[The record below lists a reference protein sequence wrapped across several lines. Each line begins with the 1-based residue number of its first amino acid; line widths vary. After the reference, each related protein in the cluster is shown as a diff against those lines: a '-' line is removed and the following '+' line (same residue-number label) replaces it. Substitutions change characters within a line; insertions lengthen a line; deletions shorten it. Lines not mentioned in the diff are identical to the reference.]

1 MTQFAT
7 VDDYEAI
14 YGEVE
19 DSYRVSTLLGYA
31 SAFIMGQRGFR
42 PDPDDLV
49 QVANLRR
56 ITCALVHRSLS
67 AGDFAGISSYSESGV
82 GYSAN
87 VSISN
92 PAGDFYLTAAE
103 RKLLCGSGGRI
114 GQTYPFS
121 VPEVVSDG
129 QA

>member
-7 VDDYEAI
+7 VNDYEAI

-19 DSYRVSTLLGYA
+19 DAGRVSTLLGYA
-31 SAFIMGQRGFR
+31 SAFIMGQSGFQLN
-42 PDPDDLV
+42 PDDLV
-49 QVANLRR
+49 QDANLRR

-92 PAGDFYLTAAE
+92 PAGDFYLTSAE

-114 GQTYPFS
+114 GQTYPYS
-121 VPEVVSDG
+121 VPDVVPDE

>member
-1 MTQFAT
+1 MTPFAT

-19 DSYRVSTLLGYA
+19 NEAQVTALLEYA
-31 SAFIMGQRGFR
+31 TAFIIGQRGFR
-42 PDPDDLV
+42 LNPDDLV
-49 QVANLRR
+49 QAANLRR

-92 PAGDFYLTAAE
+92 PAGDFYLTSAE

-121 VPEVVSDG
+121 VPEVIGDG